1 MTWGPFLLSSAS
13 FLRVLG
19 RGQQVEMGTAGR
31 TTRTVNAS
39 RPAAQ
44 TTAKTR
50 LPAAQLHPIPPPG
63 RGPAAWPGSQT
74 AVRLRVCPGPRP
86 PSRDPR
92 PCRGPRQEPGSQTH
106 SASEACGDVTSTH
119 TSLAKASHT
128 AKLKVRVGGAYGLPD
143 GRGACPTLLRSPGRG
158 CPRSPPRHWAAGL
171 RIQRQWRQNKI
182 TERAGGVFPRNQR
195 KRRVRAA
202 RRRVQVVRCQ
212 RKRHTH
218 RDNPRATRP
227 LGTLI
232 WAFAAFPIIR
242 LTRVAAHARGA
253 ISLRKTLLRKVAP
266 APGPRPP
273 HPSPSSTLPLRRTAK
288 A

>member
-1 MTWGPFLLSSAS
+1 
-13 FLRVLG
+13 
-19 RGQQVEMGTAGR
+19 MGTVPLIFGFISTCPRAWPTSGNGNRRTAG
-31 TTRTVNAS
+31 TVNAS

-86 PSRDPR
+86 PSRDTR
-92 PCRGPRQEPGSQTH
+92 PCHGPRQEPGSQTR
-106 SASEACGDVTSTH
+106 SASEACDDVTSTH

-195 KRRVRAA
+195 KRRARAA
-202 RRRVQVVRCQ
+202 RRRVQVVHCQ

-266 APGPRPP
+266 APGPHIRV
-273 HPSPSSTLPLRRTAK
+273 LPRLFHYAEQRK
-288 A
+288 PKFC